1 MSTYEKLISK
11 LPDAYQKSENSN
23 NYKLLSIGE
32 NELNSLRED
41 IQKVTLLTDLANA
54 SGETLDLFGEMLDKK
69 RGKLDD
75 DKYKYALQS
84 QIAQNVVSGDF
95 NNVLT
100 ALVRMFSL
108 QEGDVT
114 YDDIQIKECQ
124 TSGFVKVT
132 KLPLRILNKAGFN
145 TVQTLGLIKNILP
158 IGVNITSI
166 DFEGTFE
173 FCGQEYVYENQK
185 GFGSLSNPDIGGELG
200 GLIG

>member
-1 MSTYEKLISK
+1 MSTYEKLINK
-11 LPDAYQKSENSN
+11 LPDAYQKNETSN

-32 NELNSLRED
+32 DEINGLRED
-41 IQKVTLLTDLANA
+41 IQEVALLTDLANA
-54 SGETLDLFGEMLDKK
+54 SGETLDLFGEMLDKR

-84 QIAQNVVSGDF
+84 QVAQNVVSGDF

-114 YDDIQIKECQ
+114 YDDIQLEECQ

-132 KLPLRILNKAGFN
+132 KLPLTILNKAGFN
-145 TVQTLGLIKNILP
+145 TAQTLELIKNILP
-158 IGVNITSI
+158 IGVALTSVH
-166 DFEGTFE
+166 FEGTFE
-173 FCGQEYVYENQK
+173 FCAQEYDYENEK
-185 GFGSLSNPDIGGELG
+185 GFGSLSNPAIGGELG